1 MTTKEFRAVLDKL
14 GLTQVAAARLLGS
27 DARTFRR
34 YALDETNIPS
44 ALALL
49 LRLMVAGK
57 VAPADIEAA
66 RKRRVA

>member
-14 GLTQVAAARLLGS
+14 GLTQAAAARLLGA

-34 YALDETNIPS
+34 YALDETNIPQ

-66 RKRRVA
+66 RRRRAA